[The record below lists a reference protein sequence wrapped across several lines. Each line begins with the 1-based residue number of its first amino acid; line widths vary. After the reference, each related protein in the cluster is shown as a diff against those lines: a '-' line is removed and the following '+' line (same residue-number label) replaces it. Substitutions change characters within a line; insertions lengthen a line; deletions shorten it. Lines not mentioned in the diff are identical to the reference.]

1 MADRALEIDRIA
13 KRYGDVV
20 AVDDLTF
27 EVRAGELFGFVG
39 RNGAGKTTTMRI
51 TLGVLAPDAGVVRW
65 LGVPL
70 TFEARRRIGYM
81 PEERGLYPKM
91 HVAEQLAYL
100 GELHGMTGAEARDAA
115 LGWLD
120 RFGLADRRDAELQ
133 ALSLG
138 NQQRVQLAAALVF
151 GPDVLVLDEPFAGL
165 DPVAVDVMA
174 GVLREQADAGV
185 PVIFS
190 SHELELVERLC
201 DRVGIVER
209 GRMVACGT
217 VDELRAGGQERRWI
231 DVPGAPGDWEAGVPG
246 VRLLQT
252 DGSRRLFELDRGVDD
267 QALLEA
273 ALATGPVREFER
285 VEPSL
290 GELFRTRHR
299 GGSGMKCAVCR
310 ALGGTRRLPTTVLVA
325 RREALMRLRSRVF
338 IGGTTVMTVLVVVG
352 IVAASLLAGKT
363 TPVRVGFSG
372 GSQAL
377 ERTFTASA
385 AALGAKVTVSDIADV
400 TAGEAQVTA
409 GTLDV
414 LVTGSATA
422 PTAVVKAA
430 IPSNVESALY
440 LASEAARLSDAGLPP
455 AAVTSAMALV
465 PVQILQ
471 PSTPKDTQNLFA
483 GLAVGIVLWIALGI
497 YGSQVAQGVVE
508 EKATRIMEILLATI
522 RPSRLLAG
530 KVIGI
535 GFVGLLQ
542 LTIVAVAALVAV
554 QVTNVASIPA
564 LGVAGIL
571 GDLFWFLLGFLFY
584 ATAYSA
590 VAALVSRQEEVQSAI
605 APMSILQIAGY
616 LLVYAALPNPSGPLA
631 TVCSLLP
638 PFAPILMAVRMAASD
653 VPVWQVGLA
662 AALTIAS
669 IVGLTWLAGRMYT
682 NAAMRIG
689 TRVRFMDAFR
699 G

>member
-1 MADRALEIDRIA
+1 MNARS
-13 KRYGDVV
+13 
-20 AVDDLTF
+20 
-27 EVRAGELFGFVG
+27 FG
-39 RNGAGKTTTMRI
+39 
-51 TLGVLAPDAGVVRW
+51 
-65 LGVPL
+65 
-70 TFEARRRIGYM
+70 
-81 PEERGLYPKM
+81 
-91 HVAEQLAYL
+91 
-100 GELHGMTGAEARDAA
+100 
-115 LGWLD
+115 
-120 RFGLADRRDAELQ
+120 
-133 ALSLG
+133 
-138 NQQRVQLAAALVF
+138 
-151 GPDVLVLDEPFAGL
+151 
-165 DPVAVDVMA
+165 
-174 GVLREQADAGV
+174 
-185 PVIFS
+185 
-190 SHELELVERLC
+190 
-201 DRVGIVER
+201 
-209 GRMVACGT
+209 
-217 VDELRAGGQERRWI
+217 
-231 DVPGAPGDWEAGVPG
+231 
-246 VRLLQT
+246 
-252 DGSRRLFELDRGVDD
+252 
-267 QALLEA
+267 
-273 ALATGPVREFER
+273 
-285 VEPSL
+285 
-290 GELFRTRHR
+290 
-299 GGSGMKCAVCR
+299 
-310 ALGGTRRLPTTVLVA
+310 LGGTRRLPTTVLVA

-377 ERTFTASA
+377 ERTFNASA
-385 AALGAKVTVSDIADV
+385 AALGANVTVSDIADV

-414 LVTGSATA
+414 LVTGSSTA
-422 PTAVVKAA
+422 PTAVVKVA

-440 LASEAARLSDAGLPP
+440 LASEAARLSEAGLPP

-471 PSTPKDTQNLFA
+471 PSTPKDTQNLIA

-535 GFVGLLQ
+535 GLVGLLQ
-542 LTIVAVAALVAV
+542 LTIVGAAALVV
-554 QVTNVASIPA
+554 VRVTNVAAIPA

-571 GDLFWFLLGFLFY
+571 GDLSWFVLGFLFY